1 MNRRS
6 LIRKIIYLVLMVPL
20 LMGLAYLGQPATV
33 GTQNEPGDPGGKL
46 AQLRDEYKLGQ
57 ANLGEIDPAG
67 ETMKLAT
74 LGLRGVAANILWEKA
89 NEAKKKEDWTGLDA
103 TLDQLSKLQPNYIS
117 VWRFQAWNVSYNIS
131 VEWDDYHDR
140 YFWVKKGIK
149 LLIEGSRYNSME
161 PRLIHDTGWF
171 TAQKIGIA
179 DEHVQ
184 FRRLFREDDDPE
196 FPAHAQSLRR
206 VDRRDNWLVGQEFFE
221 KAIALVDDRG
231 ASIRTMN
238 PLTFFCQPAM
248 CQINFSNGLEEDGTF
263 EEKAKQAWVEAT
275 ERWDAYGNRE
285 LPTTDGF
292 TVRLN
297 DYELLSE
304 KAEKLRQ
311 ELDALAPGLRD
322 EIYAEKKGELAAAD
336 RELLE
341 MPPAA
346 RSQEEAYKA
355 FGIENQL
362 RVTNQE
368 LAQRV
373 KGASAEQ
380 AKKLAD
386 NIDSTQRVADA
397 IARDR
402 HTINFNYWRSRCLM
416 EKTDSSL
423 EGRRLL
429 YSAARFFDDAALPES
444 REAYEKGF
452 AEWRKTLDEFPQM
465 VDDHVGG
472 DYLIEA
478 VKGYGEVLKRLDAPF
493 PKDFVLQDFVDAYR
507 RHNPTVRLPGQP
519 EPVIPDEFKQPP
531 PGAPMPPAPGN

>member
-6 LIRKIIYLVLMVPL
+6 LIRKLTYLVLIAVLLAPL
-20 LMGLAYLGQPATV
+20 SYFSLPATV
-33 GTQNEPGDPGGKL
+33 ATQNEPAGVGGKL

-74 LGLRGVAANILWEKA
+74 LGLRGVAANILWDKA
-89 NEAKKKEDWTGLDA
+89 NEAKKKEDWTGLQS

-140 YFWVKKGIK
+140 YFWVKEGIK
-149 LLIEGSRYNSME
+149 FLIRGARYNTME
-161 PRLIHDTGWF
+161 PRLIYDTGWF

-179 DEHVQ
+179 DEHEQ
-184 FRRLFREDDDPE
+184 FRRLFREDEDPE
-196 FPAHAQSLRR
+196 FPDHRSRPLN
-206 VDRRDNWLVGQEFFE
+206 RRDNWLVGQEFFE

-231 ASIRTMN
+231 ASIRSMN

-248 CQINFSNGLEEDGTF
+248 SQINFSNGLEEDGTF
-263 EEKAKQAWVEAT
+263 EEKAKQAWIEAAA
-275 ERWDAYGNRE
+275 RWDAYGNRE
-285 LPTTDGF
+285 LPTSDGL

-297 DYELLSE
+297 DFELLTE
-304 KAEKLRQ
+304 KAEKLKK

-322 EIYAEKKGELAAAD
+322 EIYADKKAKLSAAD
-336 RELLE
+336 REVLD

-355 FGIENQL
+355 FGLETRL
-362 RVTNQE
+362 RATNQE
-368 LAQRV
+368 LAERV

-386 NIDSTQRVADA
+386 SIDSTQRVADA

-402 HTINFNYWRSRCLM
+402 HTINFNYWRSRCQM
-416 EKTDSSL
+416 EKTDSAL

-429 YSAARFFDDAALPES
+429 YSAARLFDDAALPES

-452 AEWRKTLDEFPQM
+452 AEWRKTLDEFPHM
-465 VDDHVGG
+465 VDDAVGG
-472 DYLIEA
+472 DYLIDA

-493 PKDFVLQDFVDAYR
+493 PKDFVLQDMIDAYLQ
-507 RHNPTVRLPGQP
+507 HNPSVRLPGQP
-519 EPVIPDEFKQPP
+519 EPVIPEPPMQPP
-531 PGAPMPPAPGN
+531 PGTPPAPRT